1 MGSSLSTI
9 ASNFL
14 RKEDVRVLMW
24 GLDAAGKLIF
34 IFLLLTYVF
43 SNLGKTTALYAM
55 KLGEVVTIIPTIGFK
70 VETFEFKNIRMTAWD
85 VGGRDKIRPL

>member
-24 GLDAAGKLIF
+24 GLDAA
-34 IFLLLTYVF
+34 
-43 SNLGKTTALYAM
+43 GKTTALYAM